1 MGKRS
6 CYNWGANLHFPDFL
20 KKEVFQ
26 MKNLV
31 YSFMWIGVSAVIAT
45 AIIITKSAMPL
56 WTLIIPMLATITV
69 NDKN

>member
-1 MGKRS
+1 
-6 CYNWGANLHFPDFL
+6 
-20 KKEVFQ
+20 

-56 WTLIIPMLATITV
+56 WTLIIPMLATITA